1 MKSSK
6 EPKRIHVKI
15 SAKTDWIRKI
25 DIATQ
30 TLERNIGF
38 INNCDTKTSIVLAT
52 VGALLAIILT
62 NDGLKTIL
70 KIVTT
75 CAEGKNFCNILYL
88 SVLFSSVSLLVLGLC
103 RLTSVLVAKTAPLAK
118 GNSDKKGKSMIFF
131 GGIVNFGDSTTYRDK
146 FVAMQESEF
155 LEELVSE
162 IYINAEIASLK
173 YRRYNQGLKCS
184 VWGFALSVALVAI
197 GYFLY

>member
-1 MKSSK
+1 MNNTKTK
-6 EPKRIHVKI
+6 KRIRVGI
-15 SAKTDWIRKI
+15 ASEGALSRRIEL
-25 DIATQ
+25 ATQ

-52 VGALLAIILT
+52 IGALLAIILT

-75 CAEGKNFCNILYL
+75 CAQGKNFCNILYL
-88 SVLFSSVSLLVLGLC
+88 TALFSSVGLLIWGLWK
-103 RLTSVLVAKTAPLAK
+103 LTSVLVAKTAPLAK
-118 GNSDKKGKSMIFF
+118 GSSDKKGKSMIFF
-131 GGIVNFGDSTTYRDK
+131 SGIVNSGDSITYREK
-146 FVAMQESEF
+146 FVAMQESDF

-162 IYINAEIASLK
+162 IYINAEIATLK

-184 VWGFALSVALVAI
+184 VWGFTLSVALFVI